1 MSGSPPQGAP
11 AGLVH
16 RLRLLEA
23 HARHR
28 LGQYRAHLAAQ
39 GADAAEKKAD
49 AGRESDPPAG
59 ADSAAARAGSRGEAR

>member
-1 MSGSPPQGAP
+1 MSRPQGSP

-39 GADAAEKKAD
+39 AADKKAD
-49 AGRESDPPAG
+49 AGQQSDPAAG
-59 ADSAAARAGSRGEAR
+59 ADSAAARAADRSAPG